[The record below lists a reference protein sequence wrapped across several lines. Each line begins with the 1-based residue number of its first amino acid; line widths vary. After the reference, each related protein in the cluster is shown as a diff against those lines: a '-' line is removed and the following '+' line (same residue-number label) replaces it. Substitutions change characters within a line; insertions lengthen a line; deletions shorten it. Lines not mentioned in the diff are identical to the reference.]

1 MCTESHVIY
10 ETTVSNHV
18 CSFFVRQPCQ
28 TYNYTTTNNSP
39 QHGVDEVV
47 VDRPGP
53 VRPDRRPA
61 GPPARPSG
69 LLTRP
74 SMKALLTSRRSGLPT
89 QWWPHTERFS
99 SIVAILT
106 RCVWHQCSL
115 ESVPV
120 VKLKRDIFQY
130 VKMREATPVPMSMW
144 FAFVS
149 RCDWP
154 KRSLESVALLSV
166 FPIVEKYTW
175 SPCQCVYDYTTEPS
189 Q

>member
-1 MCTESHVIY
+1 MAAKKTTILKHLTRKAAFPSHPQSQLRLGVRGSGWLNLFLQHGRFFRSHRNGGYHLPSQCSVLLAYKAMCTESHVIY

-106 RCVWHQCSL
+106 RCV
-115 ESVPV
+115 
-120 VKLKRDIFQY
+120 
-130 VKMREATPVPMSMW
+130 
-144 FAFVS
+144 
-149 RCDWP
+149 
-154 KRSLESVALLSV
+154 
-166 FPIVEKYTW
+166 
-175 SPCQCVYDYTTEPS
+175 
-189 Q
+189 